1 MVVPLFIGREKSISA
16 LKYALSQEKEIFLAT
31 QKNAKMDDPS
41 LRDIYSFGTLAAVLQ
56 LLKMPD
62 GTVKALVEAKT
73 RVKIKKVMQIGLR
86 RKIIQLPRDWV
97 RDWRRDFSIIGPR
110 INPITRGPPGNSYFR
125 IK

>member
-1 MVVPLFIGREKSISA
+1 MFKKNALEDFSGQGKKQVPLLPLRDIVVFPGMVVPLFVGREKSIDA

-62 GTVKALVEAKT
+62 GTVKALVEAKA
-73 RVKIKKVMQIGLR
+73 RSKIKKKKTL
-86 RKIIQLPRDWV
+86 
-97 RDWRRDFSIIGPR
+97 
-110 INPITRGPPGNSYFR
+110 
-125 IK
+125 